1 LCVVFASVE
10 RDQIKHPSPEALGAV
25 LQFPCAD
32 RHESTFNGRITHMAS
47 GDEDSRLEDDDVS
60 GRVGAVDV
68 KNRLLV
74 IADIGGY
81 TRFMLATRISLAHAQ
96 VAVTQLLEAV
106 LDGAEGLELAKLEG
120 DAAFFHAPV
129 EMATTLPELVGG
141 IRERFAAKKA
151 QLVDE
156 RMCTCVGCTQL
167 EALTLK
173 FVAHS
178 GEVAVHK
185 VRHHEELAGIDVI
198 LVHRLLKNDV
208 PIREYLLVTDAV
220 LTSLSTTFQ
229 QQVIAM
235 EHDLE
240 GIGMTTTHYVAS
252 DVCQPGAAKTA
263 TTTTTKWWAKLVMEA
278 RSLPWL
284 LGRKA
289 KHGLR
294 ER

>member
-1 LCVVFASVE
+1 
-10 RDQIKHPSPEALGAV
+10 
-25 LQFPCAD
+25 
-32 RHESTFNGRITHMAS
+32 M
-47 GDEDSRLEDDDVS
+47 DVT
-60 GRVGAVDV
+60 
-68 KNRLLV
+68 NRLLV

-106 LDGAEGLELAKLEG
+106 LDGADGLELAKLEG

-129 EMATTLPELVGG
+129 EAATTLPELVGA

-156 RMCTCVGCTQL
+156 RMCNCVGCAQL

-185 VRHHEELAGIDVI
+185 VRQLQELAGVDVI

-208 PIREYLLVTDAV
+208 PIQEYLLVTDAV
-220 LTSLSTTFQ
+220 LGSLSTTFQ

-240 GIGMTTTHYVAS
+240 GIGPTATHYVAS
-252 DVCQPGAAKTA
+252 DVCVPAA
-263 TTTTTKWWAKLVMEA
+263 TTTTTTKPPKWWAKLLLEA

-289 KHGLR
+289 KHGQR
-294 ER
+294 EG